1 MKVNIF
7 EPHIYYKTDLL
18 RQNVPSLH
26 FGELEILTVL
36 TTSLFPLYANFVLH
50 QTEVGRS
57 HYQESLLIRS
67 RQV

>member
-7 EPHIYYKTDLL
+7 ESHIYYKTDLL
-18 RQNVPSLH
+18 GQNVASLH

-50 QTEVGRS
+50 QTEVGCS
-57 HYQESLLIRS
+57 HYQASLLIIS